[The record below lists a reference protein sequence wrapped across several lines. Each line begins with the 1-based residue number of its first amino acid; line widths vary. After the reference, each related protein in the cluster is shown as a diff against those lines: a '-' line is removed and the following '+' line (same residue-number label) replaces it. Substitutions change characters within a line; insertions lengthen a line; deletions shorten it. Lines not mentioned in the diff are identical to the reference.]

1 MYVIPHKPSIDEMTS
16 LVLAVTRCVQCAD
29 PSVQQCQLRTDLRNA
44 LVPFMPGSWWTQEST
59 QAEAYADEAIQTS
72 FA

>member
-1 MYVIPHKPSIDEMTS
+1 MYVVPHKPSVDEMTS

-29 PSVQQCQLRTDLRNA
+29 PAAQQCCMRTDLRSA
-44 LVPFMPGSWWTQEST
+44 LEPFKPGSWWTQEST
-59 QAEAYADEAIQTS
+59 QAEVYVGDAIQTS